1 MRDVRKSH
9 LANVTSVNW
18 QSAYIRLVWACSMSA
33 TFIPVNDG
41 QRRSPRIALPIR
53 INVTGHDLE
62 KRAFSEAATATN
74 LNLHGAAIHLNRQL
88 IVGSVITISN
98 RCGIESPARIVSQ
111 VGVVKGEFI
120 YGIEFVQGRQPN
132 FLGVSFY
139 ASRHDLAVA
148 PQPTNN

>member
-1 MRDVRKSH
+1 MT
-9 LANVTSVNW
+9 TSLILIN
-18 QSAYIRLVWACSMSA
+18 
-33 TFIPVNDG
+33 G
-41 QRRSPRIALPIR
+41 GERRSPRIPLLMP
-53 INVTGHDLE
+53 INVAGQDLQ
-62 KRAFSEAATATN
+62 KCAFSEAATATN

-139 ASRHDLAVA
+139 ASKHDLPMA
-148 PQPTNN
+148 PQPTSS